1 VNVVF
6 TRRKTINRRAAGH
19 AGNGNNVGKG
29 KRARKRQQA
38 LLRKLSKK
46 AEPLISPLPSPPPR
60 RALEIFRKS
69 VPWARLA
76 TAFIGAGLAALAYYG
91 TFRPHVSV
99 EPYLS
104 LNPVDPYKTQFVVKN
119 ENSIFDVRN
128 VECVCWPRRMES
140 GNGFSIISPVPLQN
154 IKHTIPILVAGDSST
169 VDCPPVIGGIGTYSG
184 NVDLAEFELVVTYR
198 QSWWPVETERHAFKA
213 VQDVNRAVHW
223 VHTTPAEEKPMLA
236 K

>member
-1 VNVVF
+1 VKVVF
-6 TRRKTINRRAAGH
+6 TKRKTISRRAAAH
-19 AGNGNNVGKG
+19 AGNGNNVGKR
-29 KRARKRQQA
+29 KRARKR

-46 AEPLISPLPSPPPR
+46 AAPSIPLLPSAPPR
-60 RALEIFRKS
+60 RGLEIFQKS

-76 TAFIGAGLAALAYYG
+76 MGLIGAGLAALAYYG
-91 TFRPHVSV
+91 AFRPHVSV

-154 IKHTIPILVAGDSST
+154 IRHTIPILVAGDSST
-169 VDCPPVIGGIGTYSG
+169 VDCPPVIGGIGAYSG

-198 QSWWPVETERHAFKA
+198 QSWWPIETERHAFKA

-223 VHTTPAEEKPMLA
+223 VHTTPAEEKPMFA